1 MAGTVVASTIDDGTV
16 FRTSSTD
23 PIRGYAKVWVF
34 MTNNGSTITSQAS
47 FNVSS
52 VSYSTTGQQN
62 VNFSASLS
70 DANWSFGGGTSGSGG
85 WVMMSLIGASYS
97 GAATVRTSSAARTAT
112 CGGGTTNVYDNN
124 FMVFR

>member
-70 DANWSFGGGTSGSGG
+70 DA
-85 WVMMSLIGASYS
+85 MSLIGASYS